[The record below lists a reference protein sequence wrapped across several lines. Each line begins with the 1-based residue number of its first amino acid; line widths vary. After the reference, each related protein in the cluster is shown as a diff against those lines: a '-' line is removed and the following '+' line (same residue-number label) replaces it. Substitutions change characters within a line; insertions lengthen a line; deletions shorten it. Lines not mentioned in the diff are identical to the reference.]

1 LSADEPPEA
10 GPVEAARR
18 WLEHVATRHDIRAA
32 WPGIDPD
39 YRLAL
44 AQAVIFLNEGNPV
57 VARSDRDEL
66 AHQVSS
72 EDPRHAL
79 WPSFADLIID
89 ELLHDLGEWNPEEWQ
104 AAAPSPTSP
113 GYELVLFTRAQGGGA
128 GEPAEMHVRGV
139 LMHLRDDRWL
149 VAGLSARPAT
159 PGWPPDLGY

>member
-1 LSADEPPEA
+1 VLSSDS
-10 GPVEAARR
+10 VEAARR
-18 WLEHVATRHDIRAA
+18 WLEHVAMRQDIRAA

-44 AQAVIFLNEGNPV
+44 TQAVIFLNEGNPL
-57 VARSDRDEL
+57 VAGSDHDEL
-66 AHQVSS
+66 ARQLSS
-72 EDPRHAL
+72 EDPRHEL
-79 WPSFADLIID
+79 WPSFADLITD
-89 ELLHDLGEWNPEEWQ
+89 EFLHDLGDWNLEEWR
-104 AAAPSPTSP
+104 AAEPSPTTP
-113 GYELVLFTRAQGGGA
+113 GYELVLFTRAEEGA